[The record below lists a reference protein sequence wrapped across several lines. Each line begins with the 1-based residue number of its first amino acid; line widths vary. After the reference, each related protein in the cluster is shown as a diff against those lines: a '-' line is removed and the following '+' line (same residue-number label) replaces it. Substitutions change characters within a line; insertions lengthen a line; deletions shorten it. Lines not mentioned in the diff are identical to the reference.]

1 MNKVILIGNLGRDP
15 EMSYTPAGLAVT
27 KFSLAVTH
35 FERST
40 SGERQKETDWYSI
53 TSFGKLAET
62 CNQYLKKGSKAYI
75 EGRLTQRK
83 YTDRSNVERVS
94 LDVVLTEMENL
105 TPRDTQPSA
114 SSGGF
119 VGGNVDDLGELDDHP
134 F

>member
-35 FERST
+35 YEKST
-40 SGERQKETDWYSI
+40 SGERQKETDWYNI

-62 CNQYLKKGSKAYI
+62 CNQYLKKGNKAYV
-75 EGRLTQRK
+75 EGRISQRK
-83 YTDRSNVERVS
+83 YTDRTGVERVS

-105 TPRDTQPSA
+105 TPRDPQASG

-119 VGGNVDDLGELDDHP
+119 VGGNVDDLGDLDDHP